1 MYLADL
7 HREARSFLVRAGSN
21 DGLYTGQLVAHRRR
35 MLPDGES
42 GE

>member
-7 HREARSFLVRAGSN
+7 HREARSFLGRAGSSG
-21 DGLYTGQLVAHRRR
+21 GLYTGQFVAHGRRV
-35 MLPDGES
+35 LPDGES